1 MKMVRITGNYVTLLT
16 YLYGLYIIIVP
27 TSPPTVNSYYAVDS
41 SSLYLSWSAPPVDQ
55 QNGIIR
61 YYNITLMELETGS
74 IFSYTSTNTNFT
86 ITLLHPNYQ
95 YQFEISAITI
105 ATGPSSMPI
114 ILQMPED
121 GRKFNLV
128 I

>member
-1 MKMVRITGNYVTLLT
+1 MMLSHCYRTFYV
-16 YLYGLYIIIVP
+16 LYNLIIVP
-27 TSPPTVNSYYAVDS
+27 TFPPTVDSYYAVDS

-95 YQFEISAITI
+95 YQFEISATTI
-105 ATGPSSMPI
+105 ATGPSSVPI